1 MGKSFND
8 DVFNNSFNLGS
19 INGLSIS
26 QEAIEENKK
35 GVSDEETIT
44 KVKTDKEL
52 KSKMLDDLHKDMEK
66 TLKEKSLTD
75 GERDL
80 LEDIIK
86 EHNIDLSD
94 TDIRLHQDYYKEVL
108 EDNKEAKQQPKK
120 SISNMV
126 EKALYT
132 KKTMIFKQE
141 YLDIIDGLASINDM
155 QIKDVLNQ
163 LLEKAINELDEKTK
177 EKAIKEARKNKT
189 TDKTDKSIF

>member
-108 EDNKEAKQQPKK
+108 EDNTEAKQQPKK